1 MKIFNASWLDHVLDE
16 MYSYGMI
23 NEDEK
28 QRLLTDMS
36 DEDKV
41 TFGNSIFE
49 DDDHL
54 LYILYDSVRSE
65 IALAVYREYE
75 WLQYR

>member
-16 MYSYGMI
+16 MYSYGMV

-41 TFGNSIFE
+41 ALGNSIFE
-49 DDDHL
+49 DDGHL
-54 LYILYDSVRSE
+54 LGILYDSVRSE
-65 IALAVYREYE
+65 IALTVYREDE
-75 WLQYR
+75 WLQHR